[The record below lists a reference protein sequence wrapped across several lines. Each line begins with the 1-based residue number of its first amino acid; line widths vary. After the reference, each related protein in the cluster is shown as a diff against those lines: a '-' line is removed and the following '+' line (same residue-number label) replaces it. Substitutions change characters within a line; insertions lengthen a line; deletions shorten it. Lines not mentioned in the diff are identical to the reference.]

1 MSVAPRRAAAY
12 PPNELFLFT
21 FSFYFLAQID
31 HVFTK
36 AVCSDTSM
44 EGRMGECCAGPPP
57 LCEVLIHT
65 KRGNRAIELGP
76 RPYFPPPKPR
86 ASFRPGILA
95 KRPRGLNPQ
104 TSQNSIKAKFAEF
117 GLCEV
122 RILGILG
129 SSPQLQRIAMTL
141 SRVHAT

>member
-1 MSVAPRRAAAY
+1 
-12 PPNELFLFT
+12 
-21 FSFYFLAQID
+21 
-31 HVFTK
+31 
-36 AVCSDTSM
+36 
-44 EGRMGECCAGPPP
+44 MGECCAGPPP
-57 LCEVLIHT
+57 FCEVLIHT

-117 GLCEV
+117 GLGEV
-122 RILGILG
+122 QQEKRAEAVLAVARSL
-129 SSPQLQRIAMTL
+129 LQHV
-141 SRVHAT
+141 S